1 MRGAGDETLLREG
14 LGPGQEREAALGDH
28 EGQAGAAREFEAV
41 AQQAE
46 AGDVGDGV
54 DLRIARQIR
63 PDLIEACRGGDEIGV
78 AGSVEGLPA

>member
-1 MRGAGDETLLREG
+1 M
-14 LGPGQEREAALGDH
+14 
-28 EGQAGAAREFEAV
+28 

-63 PDLIEACRGGDEIGV
+63 PDLVQARRGADEIGV
-78 AGSVEGLPA
+78 AGLVEGFPLDRRRVDPDAEGLGQDGDVTGPGIGIAPQMRAVA